1 MIFNRNVRF
10 PERPFLQ
17 SELWIFDLGTR
28 SSHKL
33 LDLGKQS
40 FNGPETFAW
49 APDGS
54 AVAFCGST
62 KELLEKEDPHFSVY
76 ETALYATSIDQPQL
90 KHLSPGFVPTVGA
103 GLGCRQ
109 IHWSE
114 NDGRIYVAAGDG
126 ARTVLARTADRVP
139 ASLEGTTLEL
149 LPLPGEVMEAYD
161 ARAGTLVA
169 ALETPVTPQVVYRI
183 RVADGEASELFRP
196 SAGVLDQVA
205 MPGWGE
211 WNFTDSVGFEIEG
224 WYWTPPDFDP
234 TRTYPL
240 IVFYYG
246 GTIAMKKSFQER
258 LVWYA
263 ANGYVVYMLN
273 PAGAPG
279 YGQKFADLHIDDW
292 GYPAGSD
299 IIEGV
304 TKFVE
309 AHPFV
314 DGDRIGNF
322 GRSYGGFM
330 TMHLL
335 TRTDLFAASVEVAGI
350 SNIAGYWGAGW
361 TGFSYTDGTCPGCYP
376 WNRRDVYV
384 DRSPLFQ
391 ADRIRTPL
399 LLIHG
404 TRDTNVVP
412 TESEQMFTALRG
424 LGREAELVRFH
435 GENHGINSRPS
446 IQRTSDTIILEWFD
460 KHLRDQPEAWKARW
474 QADDG
479 VER

>member
-1 MIFNRNVRF
+1 
-10 PERPFLQ
+10 
-17 SELWIFDLGTR
+17 
-28 SSHKL
+28 
-33 LDLGKQS
+33 
-40 FNGPETFAW
+40 
-49 APDGS
+49 
-54 AVAFCGST
+54 
-62 KELLEKEDPHFSVY
+62 
-76 ETALYATSIDQPQL
+76 
-90 KHLSPGFVPTVGA
+90 
-103 GLGCRQ
+103 
-109 IHWSE
+109 
-114 NDGRIYVAAGDG
+114 
-126 ARTVLARTADRVP
+126 
-139 ASLEGTTLEL
+139 
-149 LPLPGEVMEAYD
+149 
-161 ARAGTLVA
+161 
-169 ALETPVTPQVVYRI
+169 
-183 RVADGEASELFRP
+183 
-196 SAGVLDQVA
+196 
-205 MPGWGE
+205 
-211 WNFTDSVGFEIEG
+211 
-224 WYWTPPDFDP
+224 
-234 TRTYPL
+234 
-240 IVFYYG
+240 
-246 GTIAMKKSFQER
+246 
-258 LVWYA
+258 
-263 ANGYVVYMLN
+263 MLN

-424 LGREAELVRFH
+424 LGMCGRHHLRAWELGIGQHLVERDLGKVRKEQEQAAH
-435 GENHGINSRPS
+435 LRSERALGGRPS
-446 IQRTSDTIILEWFD
+446 SSGSTARTTGSTRGPRYSAPATRSSWSGSTSICATSRRHGKLAGKPMTVWND
-460 KHLRDQPEAWKARW
+460 RASY
-474 QADDG
+474 
-479 VER
+479 VS

>member
-1 MIFNRNVRF
+1 
-10 PERPFLQ
+10 
-17 SELWIFDLGTR
+17 
-28 SSHKL
+28 
-33 LDLGKQS
+33 
-40 FNGPETFAW
+40 
-49 APDGS
+49 
-54 AVAFCGST
+54 
-62 KELLEKEDPHFSVY
+62 
-76 ETALYATSIDQPQL
+76 
-90 KHLSPGFVPTVGA
+90 
-103 GLGCRQ
+103 
-109 IHWSE
+109 
-114 NDGRIYVAAGDG
+114 
-126 ARTVLARTADRVP
+126 
-139 ASLEGTTLEL
+139 
-149 LPLPGEVMEAYD
+149 
-161 ARAGTLVA
+161 
-169 ALETPVTPQVVYRI
+169 
-183 RVADGEASELFRP
+183 
-196 SAGVLDQVA
+196 
-205 MPGWGE
+205 
-211 WNFTDSVGFEIEG
+211 
-224 WYWTPPDFDP
+224 
-234 TRTYPL
+234 
-240 IVFYYG
+240 
-246 GTIAMKKSFQER
+246 
-258 LVWYA
+258 
-263 ANGYVVYMLN
+263 MLN

-361 TGFSYTDGTCPGCYP
+361 TGYSYTDRTCPGCYP

-384 DRSPLFQ
+384 DRSPLFK

-435 GENHGINSRPS
+435 GENHGINSKPS
-446 IQRTSDTIILEWFD
+446 VQQTSDTIILEWFD